1 MFDNIGGKIKTLAV
15 IICALGIIAS
25 VIAAIVIIVLA
36 IENHITRDIYLG
48 FGLLIAGPLA
58 SWIGSFFVYGF
69 GELIEK
75 VSNIED
81 KIYSNPKTYTLV
93 ETNSR
98 ELKQVLGQNFN
109 TRK

>member
-1 MFDNIGGKIKTLAV
+1 MFENIGGKIKTLAI
-15 IICALGIIAS
+15 IICWVGIVVS
-25 VIAAIVIIVLA
+25 VIAAIVIISLSIV
-36 IENHITRDIYLG
+36 NHITRDIYLG
-48 FGLLIAGPLA
+48 VGILIAGPLV

-81 KIYSNPKTYTLV
+81 KIYSKPKTYTPV

-98 ELKQVLGQNFN
+98 ELKQILG
-109 TRK
+109 KIHK